1 MYLLTMTAKL
11 ITTGIQLALPVIGAL
26 LLADISMGLL
36 ARVAP
41 QIQIFFLGLPAK
53 IGLGMFA
60 VGLTFTLLFR
70 SCGIYSIKLVPECLE
85 LIAK

>member
-1 MYLLTMTAKL
+1 MTAKL
-11 ITTGIQLALPVIGAL
+11 IAAGIRLALPVVGAL

-53 IGLGMFA
+53 IALGMFA
-60 VGLTFTLLFR
+60 VGLTFSIAFPIMRDMFNKIGPRMFQLLAR
-70 SCGIYSIKLVPECLE
+70 
-85 LIAK
+85 

>member
-1 MYLLTMTAKL
+1 
-11 ITTGIQLALPVIGAL
+11 
-26 LLADISMGLL
+26 L

-60 VGLTFTLLFR
+60 VGLTFSVAFPIMRDLFYKAGPR
-70 SCGIYSIKLVPECLE
+70 VLE